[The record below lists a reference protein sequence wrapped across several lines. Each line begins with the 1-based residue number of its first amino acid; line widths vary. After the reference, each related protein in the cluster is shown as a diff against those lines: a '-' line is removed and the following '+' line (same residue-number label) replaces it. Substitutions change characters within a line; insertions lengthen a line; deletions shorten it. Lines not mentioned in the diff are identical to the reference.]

1 MISWWW
7 LVLIVSICFYF
18 VSNTTS
24 KYLQCASKLLQG
36 TLKPDSIWFP
46 WIFKWF
52 SIYFQSASFQ
62 KKTEGN
68 LKTIWKNKKFACMSW
83 YGRVAF
89 HMMLAP
95 PMKMVTGRKLLAGNC
110 VFVPQKAPADLTPLL
125 VDWRRRWRR
134 TGHGR
139 PENWPESGDRPQS
152 RKCCRV
158 RQCVASRKNCCKW
171 I

>member
-68 LKTIWKNKKFACMSW
+68 LKTIWKKQKVCMYVLVWPSSISHDACTT
-83 YGRVAF
+83 
-89 HMMLAP
+89 H
-95 PMKMVTGRKLLAGNC
+95 
-110 VFVPQKAPADLTPLL
+110 
-125 VDWRRRWRR
+125 
-134 TGHGR
+134 
-139 PENWPESGDRPQS
+139 ENGDWPETACRQLRLCPPKGPSRSYTSSRRLKEALEEDWPWQTGKLTGKWGQTAKQKMLQS
-152 RKCCRV
+152 AAMCGKP
-158 RQCVASRKNCCKW
+158 
-171 I
+171 